1 MKFITALAGVCQG
14 TSVFIKLLR
23 QSLLKTFLH
32 LLLLT
37 FICSLFIS
45 VVKSVKLSDRI
56 NAAVTVIQEKCG
68 DIKITDKGILP
79 SVKPDQV
86 KLFAVPGGFSVCYLP
101 LGYKGKLPDI
111 DEDNI
116 DRGIIWTPGIIATWM
131 KTKNDSY
138 MMLPNIYYKLEDAL
152 QAREF
157 QKDEI
162 IPYLKKNGKVVG
174 SLNLPY
180 NKLSPEKFRTLF
192 KILAGIMLFIIFFF
206 QILFQAILF
215 ISIFSLIFSLIGGRR
230 IKVLKLRDLFV
241 IAAYAGFPAMI
252 IGSLFP
258 ALELPLLDYNTVYLF
273 GFTGYLMFIINRI
286 ERQLAPPP
294 EMEVNQ

>member
-1 MKFITALAGVCQG
+1 
-14 TSVFIKLLR
+14 
-23 QSLLKTFLH
+23 
-32 LLLLT
+32 
-37 FICSLFIS
+37 
-45 VVKSVKLSDRI
+45 VKSVKLSDRI
-56 NAAVTVIQEKCG
+56 DAGLTVIQEKCG

-79 SVKPDQV
+79 SVKPEQV
-86 KLFAVPGGFSVCYLP
+86 KLFAVPGGFSVCYMP
-101 LGYKGKLPDI
+101 LGYKGKLPDV
-111 DEDNI
+111 DEENI

-138 MMLPNIYYKLEDAL
+138 MLLPNIYYKLEDAL

-162 IPYLKKNGKVVG
+162 IPYLKKNGKIVG

-180 NKLSPEKFRTLF
+180 NNFSPEKFRTPF
-192 KILAGIMLFIIFFF
+192 KIVAGVMLFLIFFIT
-206 QILFQAILF
+206 ILPQAILF

-241 IAAYAGFPAMI
+241 IATYAGFPAMI

-294 EMEVNQ
+294 EMEVDQ